1 MQPLSERAHGW
12 SHGEYLEQRCRDVIE
27 MVQQAVNGTVGLLLA
42 VREINAALHEL
53 PELEKRVREADFLFL
68 TGVSSECDGLPLG
81 TERQYWA
88 PDSLQ
93 EKDLQAQSYERKI
106 REEVLSA
113 FARIADHLKQ
123 AK

>member
-1 MQPLSERAHGW
+1 MPSLSERAHGW

-93 EKDLQAQSYERKI
+93 EKDLQAQSYEREI

-113 FARIADHLKQ
+113 SARIADHLKQ